1 VDGARRRGGGWSADA
16 EARRWMEAGSPGWR
30 RRSGLGARVAA
41 ARGRWGAHGW
51 MGMDGDGREIFWMGI
66 PCGAHKTPP
75 SAYILHK
82 ISKPLNANK
91 KGRREYQRLRLCE
104 VAWLQSFAT
113 VASLSRTARHARC
126 LAAVVCVPSGLELA
140 GKRMLDVDVSPAP
153 AIAGNVQELAR
164 GIHVH
169 CKKDPC
175 FNLHNC

>member
-1 VDGARRRGGGWSADA
+1 MRSSDARKDPTNLPVSSNNWCWT
-16 EARRWMEAGSPGWR
+16 RWTHYYTITCTITYFLYISPYACMWHIISSVMGPIR
-30 RRSGLGARVAA
+30 DQILY
-41 ARGRWGAHGW
+41 GRWCPAGLA
-51 MGMDGDGREIFWMGI
+51 F
-66 PCGAHKTPP
+66 C
-75 SAYILHK
+75 Y
-82 ISKPLNANK
+82 
-91 KGRREYQRLRLCE
+91 YQRLRLCE

-126 LAAVVCVPSGLELA
+126 LAAVVCVPSGLQLA

-175 FNLHNC
+175 FNLHNY